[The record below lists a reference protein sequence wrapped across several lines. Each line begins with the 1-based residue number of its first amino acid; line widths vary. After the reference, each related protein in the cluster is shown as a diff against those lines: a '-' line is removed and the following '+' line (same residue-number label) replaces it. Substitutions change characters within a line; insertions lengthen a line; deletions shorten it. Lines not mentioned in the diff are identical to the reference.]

1 VQESPQEI
9 ANKISEMTR
18 EIEELKVELDK
29 KEQLLE
35 ELRQERGEYASLGPL
50 KAHITDLHYQLEE
63 KTREVLQRSQEAQ
76 QLSRR

>member
-1 VQESPQEI
+1 
-9 ANKISEMTR
+9 MTR

-35 ELRQERGEYASLGPL
+35 ELRQERGEYTSLGPL

-63 KTREVLQRSQEAQ
+63 KTREVLQRSQEA
-76 QLSRR
+76 